1 MKIVLAHP
9 SWPWTD
15 ESLSMALH
23 KENVYIDLSGWSPK
37 YFQPQIIQYANNQLK
52 HKMLFGSDF
61 PLIRP
66 DKWLEAARQ
75 VGFKEEV
82 LAAIMKDNAARLLGL
97 A

>member
-1 MKIVLAHP
+1 LCSA
-9 SWPWTD
+9 
-15 ESLSMALH
+15 MALH
-23 KENVYIDLSGWSPK
+23 KDNVYIDLSGWSPK
-37 YFQPQIIQYANNQLK
+37 YFQPQIIQYANSQLK

-82 LAAIMKDNAARLLGL
+82 LAGIMKDNAARLLGL